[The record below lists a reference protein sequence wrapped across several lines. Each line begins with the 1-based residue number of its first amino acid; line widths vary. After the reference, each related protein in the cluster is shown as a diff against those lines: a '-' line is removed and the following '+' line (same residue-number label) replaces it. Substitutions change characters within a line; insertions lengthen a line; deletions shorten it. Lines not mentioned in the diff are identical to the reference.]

1 LVIKYSMNIV
11 INTTILNKGGG
22 LQVAISVI
30 KELNKLNLHHK
41 FLILASPH
49 VFNQLHGSVWSKNF
63 DIQLI
68 KISPAKIFTRKRT
81 INNLNKLIDLF
92 DCHVVLTVFGPSYWT
107 PKVRHISGF
116 ADGWC
121 LNSKSIAL
129 NELSLVDKIKRRLL
143 TIYKLY
149 YLKKNTDIFYT
160 ETEDSKVKL
169 CEILNL
175 NEDSA
180 FVISNTF
187 SDLFNNVPRGEKLI
201 QKPRGLRF
209 FVPAA
214 NYPSKNIKILNQVIP
229 LLKNKIT
236 EFQFVLTVPHDE
248 LNNLILPENRSHII
262 NLGFLSVSDFSRV
275 YNEIDY
281 VFLPTLLETFTAV
294 YPESMKM
301 NKPILTS
308 DLSFA
313 KDICREAALYFDP
326 LNPVDIVEKILII
339 VHNPKLVKELIE
351 EGKNRLND
359 FPTSKQRAEQLL
371 SICLNQ

>member
-1 LVIKYSMNIV
+1 MNIA
-11 INTTILNKGGG
+11 INTSVLKKGGG

-41 FLILASPH
+41 FFILASPQ
-49 VFNQLHGSVWSKNF
+49 VYNQLNNLVLSKNF
-63 DIQLI
+63 EIQLI
-68 KISPAKIFTRKRT
+68 NISPANIFFRKRT
-81 INNLNKLIDLF
+81 INNLNKLINLF
-92 DCHVVLTVFGPSYWT
+92 NCHVVLTIFGPSYWT
-107 PKVRHISGF
+107 PKTRHVSGF

-121 LNSKSIAL
+121 LNPKSIAL
-129 NELSLVDKIKRRLL
+129 NELSLIDKIKRRLL
-143 TIYKLY
+143 SIYKLY

-160 ETEDSKVKL
+160 ETKDSKEKL

-175 NEDSA
+175 NRDSV

-187 SDLFNNVPRGEKLI
+187 SDLFNNLPRGEKLI
-201 QKPRGLRF
+201 QKTKGPRF

-214 NYPSKNIKILNQVIP
+214 NYSNKNIKILNQVIP
-229 LLKNKIT
+229 LLKNKLE

-248 LNNLILPENRSHII
+248 LNNLILPENNSHII

-281 VFLPTLLETFTAV
+281 VFLPTLLEIFTAV

-313 KDICREAALYFDP
+313 KEICKEAALYFDP
-326 LNPVDIVEKILII
+326 LNPLDIVEKILTI
-339 VHNPKLVKELIE
+339 VNNPKVVKELIE
-351 EGKNRLND
+351 QGNKRLND

-371 SICLNQ
+371 SICLNRQINQNI

>member
-1 LVIKYSMNIV
+1 MNIA
-11 INTTILNKGGG
+11 INTTVINKGGG

-30 KELNKLNLHHK
+30 KELNKFNLNHK
-41 FLILASPH
+41 FLILASPQ
-49 VFNQLHGSVWSKNF
+49 VFNQLHDLALSENF

-68 KISPAKIFTRKRT
+68 KTSPAKIFTRKRL
-81 INNLNKLIDLF
+81 INKLNNLMDLF
-92 DCHVVLTVFGPSYWT
+92 ECDVVLTVFGPSYWT

-121 LNSKSIAL
+121 LYPESLAL
-129 NELSLVDKIKRRLL
+129 NELSFANKIKRKLL

-160 ETEDSKVKL
+160 ETEDSKKKL
-169 CEILNL
+169 CEILNI
-175 NEDSA
+175 NENSA

-187 SDLFNNVPRGEKLI
+187 SDLFNNVQRGVNLI
-201 QKPRGLRF
+201 QKPRNLRF

-214 NYPSKNIKILNQVIP
+214 NYSNKNIKILNQVIP

-236 EFQFVLTVPHDE
+236 EFHFILTVPRDE
-248 LNNLILPENRSHII
+248 LNYLISPENKSHII

-308 DLSFA
+308 NLSFA

-326 LNPVDIVEKILII
+326 LDPLDIVKKILTI
-339 VHNPKLVKELIE
+339 VNNPNLVKELIQK
-351 EGKNRLND
+351 GKNRLND

>member
-1 LVIKYSMNIV
+1 MNIA
-11 INTTILNKGGG
+11 INTTTLNNGGG

-30 KELNKLNLHHK
+30 KELNKFKVNHK

-49 VFNQLHGSVWSKNF
+49 VFSQLNDVVLSKNF

-68 KISPAKIFTRKRT
+68 NTSPAKIFTRRKT
-81 INNLNKLIDLF
+81 VNSLNDLVNLY
-92 DCHVVLTVFGPSYWT
+92 DCHVVLTVFGPSYWN
-107 PKVRHISGF
+107 PKVSHISGF

-121 LNSKSIAL
+121 LNPKTIAL

-160 ETEDSKVKL
+160 ETEESKEKL
-169 CEILNL
+169 CKILNL

-201 QKPRGLRF
+201 QKTRGLRF

-214 NYPSKNIKILNQVIP
+214 NYSSKNIKILNQVIP

-248 LNNLILPENRSHII
+248 LNSLILPENKSNII
-262 NLGFLSVSDFSRV
+262 NLGFLSVSDFSKV

-326 LNPVDIVEKILII
+326 LNPVDIVKKILMI
-339 VHNPKLVKELIE
+339 VQNPKLVKQLIE